1 MSVSALKVTTHV
13 ARDLLQSAAL
23 FKTEQN
29 VVWEYVSNGLQYIDP
44 GTQPVVNVE
53 VDAKAHK
60 IVIEDNGRGMDA
72 ADLSRYFQMHGE
84 NIDRKAGRA
93 GRGMFGTGKSAAFG
107 IATTLRLTT
116 VRNGKRCKVELQ
128 RQDIEAAEDGDG
140 IPVKVLE
147 QEVSTREPNGTRM
160 EIEGIFLKKLDIGA
174 IVRHVERHIARWPNA
189 SVVVNR
195 QECNVIEP
203 AYSNAKEFS
212 TKGTPFESI
221 LGDTMLTIKIAQ
233 APLEP
238 EWQGIAIL
246 SDTVWHSTTLAG
258 CENKPFANHIFGE
271 IDVDRLGK
279 DNSPIPAFDM
289 SRSMQLNPK
298 NELVAAIFAFIGP
311 HIEGVRREIEK
322 ADRDRRR
329 ERDSQKLQQEASEIA
344 RIINQDFDA
353 WRKQVQSTLAKVP
366 GGKDKIEKAKA
377 VAEIGEGIVKG
388 EDFPA
393 VATGEM
399 TTVESTF
406 IPDPDLYPN
415 DVPNPDPLTPVE
427 PAPALERS
435 AEETQIKAKTQSK
448 LRHSGGGGFQV
459 DFRNMGVDE
468 PRAKYVRDERTIYV
482 NLDHI
487 QIANAKSIGGIEDIA
502 FRRLSYEVAFSE
514 YAIALASELAIA
526 EQYIDIND
534 PIFDIRDTLNRISR
548 SAAGLY
554 KP

>member
-1 MSVSALKVTTHV
+1 MSVSALKVTSHV

-60 IVIEDNGRGMDA
+60 IVIEDNGRGMTA
-72 ADLSRYFQMHGE
+72 ADLRRYFQMHGE
-84 NIDRKAGRA
+84 NTDRKAGRA

-107 IATTLRLTT
+107 IGTTLRLTT
-116 VRNGKRCKVELQ
+116 VRNGKRSKVELE
-128 RQDIEAAEDGDG
+128 RKDIEAADDGDS

-147 QEVSTREPNGTRM
+147 EEVPTREPNGTRI
-160 EIEGIFLKKLDIGA
+160 EIEGIYLKKLDIGA

-189 SVVVNR
+189 GVVVNR
-195 QECNVIEP
+195 QECNVVEP
-203 AYSNAKEFS
+203 SYSSAKEFP
-212 TKGTPFESI
+212 TKGTPFEAL
-221 LGDTMLTIKIAQ
+221 LGDTKLIVKIAQ

-246 SDTVWHSTTLAG
+246 SDTVWHSTSLAG
-258 CENKPFANHIFGE
+258 CENKPFASHIFGE
-271 IDVDRLGK
+271 IDVERLSK
-279 DNSPIPAFDM
+279 DNSLIPAFDM

-311 HIEGVRREIEK
+311 HIESVRREIEK
-322 ADRDRRR
+322 ADRERRR
-329 ERDSQKLQQEASEIA
+329 ERDNQKLQQEASEIA

-353 WRKQVQSTLAKVP
+353 WHKQVQSTMAKVP

-377 VAEIGEGIVKG
+377 VAEIGEAIVKG
-388 EDFPA
+388 DEFSA
-393 VATGEM
+393 VATNEV
-399 TTVESTF
+399 TTTESEYV
-406 IPDPDLYPN
+406 PDPEPN
-415 DVPNPDPLTPVE
+415 PSPNPDPTQVE
-427 PAPALERS
+427 PTPALERS
-435 AEETQIKAKTQSK
+435 AEETETKAKTRNKS
-448 LRHSGGGGFQV
+448 RPSAGGGFHV
-459 DFRNMGVDE
+459 DFRNMGADE
-468 PRAKYVRDERTIYV
+468 PRAKYVHDERTIYI
-482 NLDHI
+482 NLDHP

-514 YAIALASELAIA
+514 YAIALASELAAA

-554 KP
+554 KA

>member
-1 MSVSALKVTTHV
+1 MSVSALKVTSHV

-60 IVIEDNGRGMDA
+60 IVIEDNGRGMTA
-72 ADLSRYFQMHGE
+72 ADLVRYFQMHGE

-107 IATTLRLTT
+107 IGMTLRLTT
-116 VRNGKRCKVELQ
+116 VRNGKRSKVALE
-128 RQDIEAAEDGDG
+128 RKDIEAADDGDS

-147 QEVSTREPNGTRM
+147 EDAPTRAPNGTRI
-160 EIEGIFLKKLDIGA
+160 EIDGIFLKKLDIGA
-174 IVRHVERHIARWPNA
+174 IVRHMERHIARWPNA

-195 QECNVIEP
+195 QECNVVEP
-203 AYSNAKEFS
+203 SYSEAKEFS
-212 TKGTPFESI
+212 TKGTPFEATLS
-221 LGDTMLTIKIAQ
+221 DTKLIVKIAQ
-233 APLEP
+233 SPLEP

-246 SDTVWHSTTLAG
+246 SDAVWQSTSLAG

-271 IDVDRLGK
+271 IDVERLGK
-279 DNSPIPAFDM
+279 DNSLIPAFDM

-298 NELVAAIFAFIGP
+298 NELVATIFAFIGP
-311 HIEGVRREIEK
+311 HIESVRREIEK
-322 ADRDRRR
+322 ADRERRR
-329 ERDSQKLQQEASEIA
+329 ERDNQKLQQEASEIA

-377 VAEIGEGIVKG
+377 VAEIGETIVKG
-388 EDFPA
+388 DEFSV

-399 TTVESTF
+399 TTTEGEYV
-406 IPDPDLYPN
+406 PDPD
-415 DVPNPDPLTPVE
+415 PNPNPNPSPDPTPVE
-427 PAPALERS
+427 PTPALERS
-435 AEETQIKAKTQSK
+435 AEEAETKAKTRDKS
-448 LRHSGGGGFQV
+448 RPSAGGGFNV
-459 DFRNMGVDE
+459 DFRNMGADE
-468 PRAKYVRDERTIYV
+468 PRAKYVREERTIYI
-482 NLDHI
+482 NLDHP

-514 YAIALASELAIA
+514 YAIALASELAAA

-548 SAAGLY
+548 SAASLY
-554 KP
+554 KA